1 MKKILT
7 ALLLTLLLS
16 SGSYGANS
24 DDIYVRK
31 DMFNLEMKN
40 LNNNMERILNKL
52 DSLETKMD
60 AKFDAMEKK
69 VDKLND
75 RVNSLESSVNVLSE
89 RLDGVEKKLNEKID
103 GVEKKLSEKIDG
115 VDLKLS
121 ARIDGLDMRISDL
134 RNGLYLVL
142 VLLSTMTMFPFF
154 KKWYGEHKE
163 AASKKS
169 PTTEEIERII
179 ERLLDARLSQISFPT
194 H

>member
-31 DMFNLEMKN
+31 DVFNLEMKN

-89 RLDGVEKKLNEKID
+89 RLDGVEKKLN
-103 GVEKKLSEKIDG
+103 EKIDG